1 MYVCTCVPGHPCQAA
16 DLYVYI
22 DLVVAFLAS
31 SYVFW
36 WCNNRSQSLYL
47 YIIIKICL
55 LSIEKKRPS
64 SAFGPESIIYV
75 WFFIPPRNK
84 KYVHMDKFSLPFN
97 FNNNIISCAATRILL
112 GAYTNCLLIHSFAA
126 AATAAA
132 VK

>member
-1 MYVCTCVPGHPCQAA
+1 VYVCTCVPGHPCQAA

-75 WFFIPPRNK
+75 WFFLFPRGIRSMFIWTSF
-84 KYVHMDKFSLPFN
+84 HFLLIIITSLVVQLHEFCLTP
-97 FNNNIISCAATRILL
+97 TRIVCLSILL
-112 GAYTNCLLIHSFAA
+112 QLLQQL
-126 AATAAA
+126 
-132 VK
+132 